1 MAATRLLFSL
11 ALVQRLGHRETG
23 RREHGASVDAGIQR
37 QRAWIRG
44 AGSGLGRVAARGPR
58 GGSGDGVWPTRR
70 ATQRQRRRRRRWWRW
85 PSRSMPTGSCGAAA
99 GGGAE

>member
-37 QRAWIRG
+37 QRAWIWAGTRG
-44 AGSGLGRVAARGPR
+44 GARAAR
-58 GGSGDGVWPTRR
+58 
-70 ATQRQRRRRRRWWRW
+70 RQRRRRVAHAEGR
-85 PSRSMPTGSCGAAA
+85 AAA
-99 GGGAE
+99 ALASTAEVAGRQLAAGMSGGGGAFEW